1 MTTLAT
7 TTVVIKIT
15 LQLSI
20 EILEL
25 FSDVSELQF

>member
-1 MTTLAT
+1 MTT

-25 FSDVSELQF
+25 FSDVSELVS